1 MKIGIFMH
9 AYLPKIGGAQITT
22 HCLANSFSKRGHDV
36 TVYSNPK
43 LVKSCESLGWEFKYN
58 LKGLFS
64 PPEKLLSISVKF
76 WFLLTKLSIK
86 NAVNR
91 DKLDA
96 VQLVVAWPWLP
107 VTGALKQLGV
117 PVVIRSAGDDI
128 QISKKLNYGLRSDP
142 IKDSLIRNGFLNVT
156 KAVAISNTVTQE
168 YINVGIPIENI
179 VEIVPGVDSQAYN
192 DCIIAKEDIRKKW
205 GISLDKKVIIS
216 VGRNHPKKG
225 FKDLVKALEL
235 LNSDSNK
242 FVVVIVGKGTD
253 ALIQD
258 AENIGQG
265 QNYIPIGEI
274 ASLSNNG
281 IGTFPSIELI
291 ELYKASDYFVLP
303 SYIET
308 YANVAV
314 EAMAAG
320 IPAICTDAPG
330 CIDTIDDK
338 IDGLII
344 PTHAP
349 EKIAEAIMELEENSE
364 LKKKIVQ
371 AGYARAKE
379 QDWDKI
385 ASKYLDVYDS
395 FFPISMNK

>member
-1 MKIGIFMH
+1 M
-9 AYLPKIGGAQITT
+9 
-22 HCLANSFSKRGHDV
+22 
-36 TVYSNPK
+36 
-43 LVKSCESLGWEFKYN
+43 
-58 LKGLFS
+58 
-64 PPEKLLSISVKF
+64 
-76 WFLLTKLSIK
+76 
-86 NAVNR
+86 
-91 DKLDA
+91 
-96 VQLVVAWPWLP
+96 
-107 VTGALKQLGV
+107 
-117 PVVIRSAGDDI
+117 
-128 QISKKLNYGLRSDP
+128 
-142 IKDSLIRNGFLNVT
+142 DS
-156 KAVAISNTVTQE
+156 
-168 YINVGIPIENI
+168 
-179 VEIVPGVDSQAYN
+179 
-192 DCIIAKEDIRKKW
+192 
-205 GISLDKKVIIS
+205 KVIIS

-225 FKDLVKALEL
+225 FKDLIKALEL
-235 LNSDSNK
+235 LNNDIDK
-242 FVVVIVGKGTD
+242 FVVVIVGKGTEG
-253 ALIQD
+253 LIQD
-258 AENIGQG
+258 AENIEQR
-265 QNYIPIGEI
+265 QNYIPIGEV
-274 ASLSNNG
+274 ASLSNHG